1 MAASAMTR
9 SQKLNQEIIDNMA
22 RLSSNSS
29 EIGDYRVM
37 KCLEFQAMGKPMPY
51 DLEEICAERQKCRD
65 RINECQSELNTLAAS
80 AQDEDG
86 EM

>member
-1 MAASAMTR
+1 MAASAMSR
-9 SQKLNQEIIDNMA
+9 SQKLSQEIIDNMA

-37 KCLEFQAMGKPMPY
+37 KCLEYQAMGRPMPY

-65 RINECQSELNTLAAS
+65 RINECQSELDTLAAS
-80 AQDEDG
+80 EQGEDG
-86 EM
+86 AM